1 MKPQRLREHR
11 GCTEIAGLKGQGHAL
26 DRSRRQRR
34 LDRLVRACRAFGRFR
49 WCSPLAGNF
58 QPCNNASLIMGEK
71 DFQDLKVLLVEDFE
85 DTRLFMRLEL
95 EEQGFIVF
103 EAENGQ
109 VAVESAIRENPDVI
123 LMDLTLPLM
132 DGFAATK
139 LIRQNEQLK
148 NVPIIAVTAHQE
160 SDFRNDAKASGFDAY
175 VTKPIDV
182 NWLKELIKELATDL
196 RG

>member
-1 MKPQRLREHR
+1 MALHIARL
-11 GCTEIAGLKGQGHAL
+11 
-26 DRSRRQRR
+26 SPW
-34 LDRLVRACRAFGRFR
+34 RA
-49 WCSPLAGNF
+49 NF
-58 QPCNNASLIMGEK
+58 LPCHNASLIMGDK

-182 NWLKELIKELATDL
+182 NWLKELIAGLI
-196 RG
+196 

>member
-1 MKPQRLREHR
+1 M
-11 GCTEIAGLKGQGHAL
+11 
-26 DRSRRQRR
+26 S
-34 LDRLVRACRAFGRFR
+34 GRN
-49 WCSPLAGNF
+49 S
-58 QPCNNASLIMGEK
+58 K
-71 DFQDLKVLLVEDFE
+71 DLKLLLVEDFE

-95 EEQGFIVF
+95 EELGFIVF

-109 VAVESAIRENPDVI
+109 VAVDVAAREIPDVI

-139 LIRQNEQLK
+139 LIRQNDQLK

-160 SDFRNDAKASGFDAY
+160 DDFRSDARASGFDAY

-182 NWLKELIKELATDL
+182 TWLKELISGLI
-196 RG
+196 